1 MKMSTIVNQDFEN
14 AKKCFEEELEQ
25 IISSGILPVDVQTS
39 AADKTITA
47 ESLRSEFDHCLNEM
61 FTIAVCG
68 EVKAGKSTLLNS
80 LIFEDEVLPS
90 FVTPE
95 TAKLTFV
102 RESKKEKDYFTV
114 NWYSKSEWDEMKR
127 SLPEE
132 NRKVLDER
140 LEYSVSKGV
149 TQFNCVGKNPV
160 DVDDLKRLA
169 EYTSVPKE
177 GEQNPN
183 VGVYTPFVK
192 NVEIYIK
199 SDKLKNLQIVDTPGL
214 NDPNRINSNETTKWI
229 NQAHAIIYVFPVR
242 GLGSSDLEFFKTF
255 MPAKTLKTRILVQNR
270 IDENK
275 DYKHATAEY
284 SNEPAYQAV
293 GLFVPGEVLCSY
305 SAQVN
310 LSQKKK
316 EKDKASARDEKFL
329 RKYPDLDSDP
339 DKLAEKVSSRLYA
352 NSGYARIESLSNICC
367 SVYSGKMKKIQESI
381 NLLKFKLDQ
390 FERPLEQVKDKLKI
404 IRNDKADINHELEE
418 IKKKLN
424 ESVDDFESNIKDRL
438 LAEWR
443 NLNFQPE
450 IERLVSKSGGYHNV
464 KGEFPDIWDLKMR
477 EIKNGL
483 EKYIRSGVREIQEK
497 VSKKQD
503 SIVQKISA
511 VMHENVR
518 GIIVDYSKEKWGV
531 DIDSDLKDLGL
542 PSGFWDN
549 LITRGSVV
557 AANITTAV
565 NKQIV
570 DIRKKYDPYSKI
582 VAQRVS
588 ALIKKTFEEISKKM
602 DYIENTL
609 QEVLDK
615 EKNLNDEK
623 ALLEKEIQNEKN
635 MEARCTKKI
644 EDIKGLVKKLA

>member
-1 MKMSTIVNQDFEN
+1 MSTTVNQNFEN
-14 AKKCFEEELEQ
+14 AKKCFEDELEQ
-25 IISSGILPVDVQTS
+25 IVSSGILPVDVQTS
-39 AADKTITA
+39 AADKTITV
-47 ESLRSEFDHCLNEM
+47 ESLRSEFERCLNEM

-90 FVTPE
+90 FVTPD
-95 TAKLTFV
+95 TAKLTFI
-102 RESKKEKDYFTV
+102 RESKKEINYFTV
-114 NWYSKSEWDEMKR
+114 NWYSKLEWEEMKNT
-127 SLPEE
+127 LPEE
-132 NRKVLDER
+132 NRKALDKR
-140 LEYSVSKGV
+140 LEYSASRDV
-149 TQFNCVGKNPV
+149 TSFNCIGKNPV
-160 DVDDLKRLA
+160 DVDDLGRLA
-169 EYTSVPKE
+169 EYISVPKE
-177 GEQNPN
+177 WEQNPN

-214 NDPNRINSNETTKWI
+214 NDPNRINSNETTEWI

-275 DYKHATAEY
+275 DYKHAIAGY

-316 EKDKASARDEKFL
+316 EKDKASARDEKIL
-329 RKYPDLDSDP
+329 RKFPDLNSDP

-367 SVYSGKMKKIQESI
+367 SVYSGKVKKIQESI
-381 NLLKFKLDQ
+381 NLLNFKLGQ
-390 FERPLEQVKDKLKI
+390 YKRPLEEIRDKLKI
-404 IRNDKADINHELEE
+404 IRNDKADINEELDK

-424 ESVDDFESNIKDRL
+424 ESVNDFESNINDRL
-438 LAEWR
+438 LTEWN
-443 NLNFQPE
+443 NLNFQPV

-464 KGEFPDIWDLKMR
+464 EGEFPDIWDLKMR

-483 EKYIRSGVREIQEK
+483 EKYIRSGVREIQEN

-511 VMHENVR
+511 VMQENVR
-518 GIIVDYSKEKWGV
+518 GIIVNYSKEKWDV
-531 DIDSDLKDLGL
+531 DIDSDLEDLGL

-549 LITRGSVV
+549 LTTRESVV
-557 AANITTAV
+557 SANITAAV
-565 NKQIV
+565 NKQMINV
-570 DIRKKYDPYSKI
+570 RKKYGSIPKLVS
-582 VAQRVS
+582 QRIS
-588 ALIKKTFEEISKKM
+588 ALIAKTLGEISEKM
-602 DYIENTL
+602 DYIEKTL

-623 ALLEKEIQNEKN
+623 ALLDKEIQNEKN
-635 MEARCTKKI
+635 MEAECTKKI
-644 EDIKGLVKKLA
+644 ADLRLLVKKLA

>member
-1 MKMSTIVNQDFEN
+1 MSTTVNQNFEN
-14 AKKCFEEELEQ
+14 AKKCFEDELEQ
-25 IISSGILPVDVQTS
+25 IISSGILPVDIQTS

-95 TAKLTFV
+95 TAKLTFI
-102 RESKKEKDYFTV
+102 RESKKEINYFTV
-114 NWYSKSEWDEMKR
+114 NWYSKSEWDEMKS

-132 NRKVLDER
+132 NLKALDER
-140 LEYSVSKGV
+140 LEYSASKDV
-149 TQFNCVGKNPV
+149 TLFNCVGKSPT
-160 DVDDLKRLA
+160 DVDDLGRLA

-255 MPAKTLKTRILVQNR
+255 MPAKTLNTRILVQNR

-275 DYKHATAEY
+275 DYKHATAGY
-284 SNEPAYQAV
+284 SDEPAYKAV
-293 GLFVPGEVLCSY
+293 GLFVTGEVLCPY

-310 LSQKKK
+310 LAQKKK
-316 EKDKASARDEKFL
+316 KHNKTSVRDEKIL
-329 RKYPDLDSDP
+329 RRFPDFISDP
-339 DKLAEKVSSRLYA
+339 NNLAKQVSDRLYK

-367 SVYSGKMKKIQESI
+367 SVYSGKVKKIQESI
-381 NLLKFKLDQ
+381 NLLNFKLDQ
-390 FERPLEQVKDKLKI
+390 YKRPLEEIRDKLRI
-404 IRNDKADINHELEE
+404 VRNDKADINYELGK

-424 ESVDDFESNIKDRL
+424 ESVNDFESNINDRL
-438 LAEWR
+438 LTEWN

-450 IERLVSKSGGYHNV
+450 IERLVGKSGGYHNV
-464 KGEFPDIWDLKMR
+464 EGEFPDIWDLKMR

-483 EKYIRSGVREIQEK
+483 EKYIRSGVREIQEN

-531 DIDSDLKDLGL
+531 DIDSDLEDLGL

-549 LITRGSVV
+549 LTTRGSVV
-557 AANITTAV
+557 AANITAAV
-565 NKQIV
+565 NKQMIDV
-570 DIRKKYDPYSKI
+570 RKKYSTIPKLVS
-582 VAQRVS
+582 QRIS
-588 ALIKKTFEEISKKM
+588 ALIAKTLDEISEKM

-609 QEVLDK
+609 QEILDK

-644 EDIKGLVKKLA
+644 EDIKVLVKKLA